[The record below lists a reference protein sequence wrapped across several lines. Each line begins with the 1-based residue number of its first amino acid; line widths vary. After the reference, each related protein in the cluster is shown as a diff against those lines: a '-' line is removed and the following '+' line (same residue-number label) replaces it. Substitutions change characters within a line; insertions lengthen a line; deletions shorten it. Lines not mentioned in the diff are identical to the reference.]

1 MHIPGIAHLVNAKG
15 IEVQKK
21 LGATPAWSS
30 QKVQRDGYILLCL
43 CSFSQACSYWISQ
56 IQSEKLC
63 SARGR
68 LKSSNPGLVQCISSL
83 VSSLSAALE
92 ESTVRNY
99 PIPAGGDSQPT
110 EMMGSGDHCRGKR
123 VAQLQ
128 ELSQSEKR
136 RCRRA
141 PFAAQIR
148 R

>member
-1 MHIPGIAHLVNAKG
+1 MLKELRCRRNLGRHQLEVPRKSRGMDISFCVCALSPELV
-15 IEVQKK
+15 
-21 LGATPAWSS
+21 ATGSVKFKVKSYA
-30 QKVQRDGYILLCL
+30 QREGDLKVQIQVW
-43 CSFSQACSYWISQ
+43 FSAF
-56 IQSEKLC
+56 L
-63 SARGR
+63 
-68 LKSSNPGLVQCISSL
+68 L

-110 EMMGSGDHCRGKR
+110 ETMGSGDHCRGKR
-123 VAQLQ
+123 GAQLQ